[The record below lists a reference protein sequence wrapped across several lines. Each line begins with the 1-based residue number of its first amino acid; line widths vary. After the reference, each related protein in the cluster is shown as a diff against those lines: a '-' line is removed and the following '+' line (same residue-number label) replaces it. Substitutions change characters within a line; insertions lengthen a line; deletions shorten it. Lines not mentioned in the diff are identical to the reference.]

1 MSESPPTTHMDTH
14 TTIADGI
21 TYKIARLEATVEYVV
36 RELGDLRRSQ
46 ERDFRLLFG
55 VLIVTTLGLAGL
67 IAKGFGWLT

>member
-46 ERDFRLLFG
+46 EEAPPVAVARRNERL
-55 VLIVTTLGLAGL
+55 V
-67 IAKGFGWLT
+67 